1 MLKSCKG
8 TQCPIKIT
16 VWDKNA
22 RGRVFFRVYQQVQS
36 GLSANRAHI
45 IFSSPTLDISPAG
58 KRSSAKIYTKVPR
71 WNGKDEIIMSRT
83 RRTYM
88 RSLWIFSH
96 IYAVTFTRL
105 LLQLAARSVLI
116 GSFAQMLLALE
127 YMLDASNY
135 LFTWNVRILLIIP
148 LYTIRK
154 IPIPIFQ

>member
-45 IFSSPTLDISPAG
+45 IFSSPTPDISPAG
-58 KRSSAKIYTKVPR
+58 KRSSAEIYTKVPR

-83 RRTYM
+83 RRTWDLCEYS
-88 RSLWIFSH
+88 R

-135 LFTWNVRILLIIP
+135 LFTWNVRILLVIP
-148 LYTIRK
+148 LYTIIRK
-154 IPIPIFQ
+154 IPISIFQ